1 MIQSKKDYIFYL
13 KADEIALKKKKKE
26 VQFSIIGIIFWMIS
40 GDLRDYSG
48 KENSI

>member
-13 KADEIALKKKKKE
+13 KADEIALKKKKE